1 MIRFLFRTFG
11 LLLLAA
17 AFVFFVYDGTKSLA
31 ANALVTTRLS
41 EFWNIVDPS
50 SLQQLEPY
58 VKQHATAWLWD
69 PVMVTILDAP
79 AFAVFG
85 IVGAVL
91 VLLGRRKKAQIGYAR

>member
-1 MIRFLFRTFG
+1 MIRFLFRTLG

-41 EFWNIVDPS
+41 EFWGILEPS
-50 SLQQLEPY
+50 SLQQIEPY
-58 VKQHATAWLWD
+58 IKQHTTALLWD

-85 IVGAVL
+85 IVGAFL
-91 VLLGRRKKAQIGYAR
+91 VLLGRRRRPKIGYAR